1 MGREMTTTPYPT
13 ANLGLYP
20 DFTAQY
26 SSNLELLLQQLQ
38 SVLRPHVTEQ
48 GGLVGKMASPVTQY
62 SSVTMK
68 APRGRFSPVD
78 HTNPYSIR
86 PWMFPQPGELVE
98 LIDSFDRLQTIV
110 DPTSGYVRAAAAATG
125 RYWDDGIIIAATGT
139 RQIGTDIG
147 NLVPDTFSTT
157 SFQIASTFG
166 SSAASGLTVAKLIEA
181 RRILRHFHNDLDADP
196 PTIVIG
202 SQQEADLLNQTQVVS
217 TEFNDRPVLVDGRLR
232 RFLGYDIAVSERLSV
247 SASVRT
253 AIVFVRSGITLGL
266 WKDMENY
273 IDIRA
278 DLSGRPWQLTTQTMF
293 GPVRTQNGKV
303 VSILCSDSTG
313 TDITP

>member
-1 MGREMTTTPYPT
+1 MTVPYPT
-13 ANLGLYP
+13 ANYGLYP

-38 SVLRPHVTEQ
+38 SVLRPHVNEQ

-62 SSVTMK
+62 SSITMK
-68 APRGRFSPVD
+68 APRGRFSPIEHV
-78 HTNPYSIR
+78 NPYSLR
-86 PWMFPQPGELVE
+86 PWMFPQPGEIAE
-98 LIDSFDRLQTIV
+98 LIDSFDKLQTIV
-110 DPTSGYVRAAAAATG
+110 DPTSGYVKAAAAATG
-125 RYWDDGIIIAATGT
+125 RYWDDGIITAATGT

-147 NLVPDTFSTT
+147 NLTPDTFSTA
-157 SFQIASTFG
+157 SFQVASTFG
-166 SSAASGLTVAKLIEA
+166 SSSASGLTVAKLIEA
-181 RRILRHFHNDLDADP
+181 RRILRHYHNDLDMDP
-196 PTIVIG
+196 PCIVIG

-217 TEFNDRPVLVDGRLR
+217 TEFNDKPVLVDGRLK

-247 SASVRT
+247 AASVRT
-253 AIVFVRSGITLGL
+253 AIVFVKSGITLGL

-303 VSILCSDSTG
+303 VSILCSDSSG
-313 TDITP
+313 SDITP